1 MLKFI
6 QNFLVV
12 LAVFVLIQN
21 TAFSDMIEFAQVGD
35 VHYTLGD
42 DISDKYLYFLS
53 SSLRKKSPEFVV
65 FLGDNVDKSKEENV
79 IGFMRAIHTINFPY
93 YIVLGKNDAH
103 SFSGLEKEIYL
114 DIVSAFNSNQD
125 SKKKYYFFK
134 PNKDIVCVV
143 MDDTSDFVQS
153 VHGEISDEQLAWL
166 EKLLIKYPKR
176 LFVIFHH
183 SPLLPPRIEYKLSM
197 LNTEKYQNLVNKYK
211 NIIIISSGQYHQNSV
226 QTDENG
232 IRHISA
238 PSFKDIPH
246 SYQLIKIIYDID
258 SYKTPKDV
266 EVEVTTVKI

>member
-6 QNFLVV
+6 QNFLVM

-79 IGFMRAIHTINFPY
+79 IGFMCAIHSINFPY

-125 SKKKYYFFK
+125 SKKKYYFFLNSYFSPIK
-134 PNKDIVCVV
+134 
-143 MDDTSDFVQS
+143 FVKNNNF
-153 VHGEISDEQLAWL
+153 
-166 EKLLIKYPKR
+166 KL
-176 LFVIFHH
+176 F
-183 SPLLPPRIEYKLSM
+183 SLLLS
-197 LNTEKYQNLVNKYK
+197 LKFF
-211 NIIIISSGQYHQNSV
+211 IISSLL
-226 QTDENG
+226 
-232 IRHISA
+232 
-238 PSFKDIPH
+238 IP
-246 SYQLIKIIYDID
+246 L
-258 SYKTPKDV
+258 
-266 EVEVTTVKI
+266 